1 MASASVSSDSSDN
14 SAVFWHTLPLEQ
26 VTDQLGIATEK
37 GLSDAE
43 IDSRM
48 AKFGPNELKAK
59 KGKSPLLLFL
69 IQFKNPLLYILLIAG
84 AVKAALDSWA
94 EAIVIWAAAVLNAV
108 IAFTQEAK
116 AESAIS
122 SLASAV
128 TT

>member
-1 MASASVSSDSSDN
+1 
-14 SAVFWHTLPLEQ
+14 
-26 VTDQLGIATEK
+26 
-37 GLSDAE
+37 
-43 IDSRM
+43 

-128 TT
+128 TTRALVRRNGQMVQLPSRELVPGDVVLLASGDKVPADLRLLRS